1 MKEKPAVK
9 PNVPNFSSGPCA
21 KHPNWNLQ
29 ALQGYAA
36 GRSHRSDVGK
46 KKLKEAGQRV
56 RELLNVP
63 EDYRIG
69 IFAGSDTGAFECAMW
84 SLLGPKAVDVF
95 VWESFSKDWA
105 TDVTKQ
111 LKLKAN
117 VYDAPYGQ
125 IPDLGKADWN
135 NDVVFVWNGTTS
147 GVKIPNGD
155 WIADDRQGLAV
166 CDATSALFAMDIP
179 WKKIDVLTFSWQKC
193 LGGEGG
199 HGMMILSPRAV
210 ERLESYTPAW
220 PMPKIFRMKKADGK
234 INEDIFNGSPI
245 NTPSM
250 LCVED
255 WIDTLEW
262 AKQQGGLP
270 ALMKLSND
278 NLAAVEKWVAG
289 ESRFGFLAE
298 DKKIRSNTSVCLK
311 VVDSKFTS
319 LSADDQKA
327 TAKKIEKLL
336 AAEGVAYDINAYKA
350 APTGFR
356 LWCGPTVVKADLE
369 LCLEWLIW
377 AYEQAVA

>member
-1 MKEKPAVK
+1 MKQKPATK
-9 PNVPNFSSGPCA
+9 PAVPNFSSGPCT
-21 KHPNWNLQ
+21 KRPGWSLQ
-29 ALQGYAA
+29 ALKNYAA

-46 KKLKEAGQRV
+46 KKLKEANEKV
-56 RELLNVP
+56 RELLNIP
-63 EDYRIG
+63 ADYKIG

-84 SLLGPKAVDVF
+84 SLLGPRTVDVL

-125 IPDLGKADWN
+125 ISDLNKVNWE
-135 NDVVFVWNGTTS
+135 NDVVFAWNGTTS
-147 GVKIPNGD
+147 GVKVPNGD
-155 WIADDRQGLAV
+155 WIPNDRKGLSI
-166 CDATSALFAMDIP
+166 CDGTSALFAMEIP
-179 WKKIDVLTFSWQKC
+179 WNKVDVLTFSWQKC

-199 HGMMILSPRAV
+199 HGMMVMSPRAV

-220 PMPKIFRMKKADGK
+220 PMPKIFRMKKGDGK
-234 INEDIFNGSPI
+234 INEDIFAGSPI

-255 WIDTLEW
+255 WIDTTEW
-262 AKQQGGLP
+262 AKQQGGLKG
-270 ALMKLSND
+270 LIKLSND
-278 NLAAVEKWVAG
+278 NLAAVEKWIAG
-289 ESRFGFLAE
+289 ESRFAFLAE
-298 DKKIRSNTSVCLK
+298 NKDIRSNTSVCLK

-319 LSADDQKA
+319 LSPEDQKA

-336 AAEGVAYDINAYKA
+336 ASEGVAYDINAYKA

-356 LWCGPTVVKADLE
+356 LWCGPTVAKADIE
-369 LCLEWLIW
+369 LCLEWLSW
-377 AYEQAVA
+377 AYEQVVG

>member
-1 MKEKPAVK
+1 MKQKPAVK
-9 PNVPNFSSGPCA
+9 PAVPNFSSGPCT
-21 KHPNWNLQ
+21 KRPGWSPQ

-46 KKLKEAGQRV
+46 KKLKQAGENV

-63 EDYRIG
+63 ADYRIG

-84 SLLGPKAVDVF
+84 SLLGPKTVDVL

-105 TDVTKQ
+105 TDITKQ
-111 LKLKAN
+111 LKVNAN

-125 IPDLGKADWN
+125 IPDLNKVNWD
-135 NDVVFVWNGTTS
+135 NDVVFAWNGTTS
-147 GVKIPNGD
+147 GVKVPNGD
-155 WIADDRQGLAV
+155 WISDNRKGLSI

-179 WKKIDVLTFSWQKC
+179 WNKVDVLTFSWQKC

-199 HGMMILSPRAV
+199 HGMMIMSPRAV

-220 PMPKIFRMKKADGK
+220 PMPKIFRMKKNDGK
-234 INEDIFNGSPI
+234 INEDIFAGSPI

-255 WIDTLEW
+255 WIDTTEW
-262 AKQQGGLP
+262 AKKQGGLKG
-270 ALMKLSND
+270 LMKLSND
-278 NLAAVEKWVAG
+278 NLAIVEKWVSG
-289 ESRFGFLAE
+289 SSSFGFLTE
-298 DKKIRSNTSVCLK
+298 DPAIRSNTSVCLK
-311 VVDSKFTS
+311 VVDPKFTA
-319 LSADDQKA
+319 LSPDDQKA

-336 AAEGVAYDINAYKA
+336 ASEGVAYDINAYKA

-356 LWCGPTVVKADLE
+356 LWCGPTVAKADLE
-369 LCLEWLIW
+369 LALEWLTW
-377 AYEQAVA
+377 AYEQSVA

>member
-1 MKEKPAVK
+1 
-9 PNVPNFSSGPCA
+9 
-21 KHPNWNLQ
+21 
-29 ALQGYAA
+29 
-36 GRSHRSDVGK
+36 
-46 KKLKEAGQRV
+46 
-56 RELLNVP
+56 
-63 EDYRIG
+63 
-69 IFAGSDTGAFECAMW
+69 
-84 SLLGPKAVDVF
+84 
-95 VWESFSKDWA
+95 
-105 TDVTKQ
+105 
-111 LKLKAN
+111 
-117 VYDAPYGQ
+117 
-125 IPDLGKADWN
+125 
-135 NDVVFVWNGTTS
+135 
-147 GVKIPNGD
+147 
-155 WIADDRQGLAV
+155 
-166 CDATSALFAMDIP
+166 
-179 WKKIDVLTFSWQKC
+179 
-193 LGGEGG
+193 
-199 HGMMILSPRAV
+199 
-210 ERLESYTPAW
+210 
-220 PMPKIFRMKKADGK
+220 
-234 INEDIFNGSPI
+234 
-245 NTPSM
+245 M